1 MPDLPGRG
9 HPELTRADG
18 ERRRGAVVD
27 TGAVTA
33 TRTKVEDPRTI
44 DLTPLPEVTE
54 IVAVGVL
61 HASRQHRA
69 ALVALV
75 DEASDLELM
84 VEGDAS
90 GDPVAELARTMPD
103 VAVIDADALGVEGV
117 AAIVERLPA
126 IAIVAVSD
134 DDGPELGP
142 IVLAGAT
149 STATTSASAASGGSI
164 GLDVVIHEA
173 FSRRAVLTK
182 GAAAGVWSEVDA
194 AGIDLPTEEHDLL
207 LDLAAGRTL
216 GDLAGSANVSITS
229 LASLLASA
237 LARIRAARR

>member
-1 MPDLPGRG
+1 
-9 HPELTRADG
+9 
-18 ERRRGAVVD
+18 
-27 TGAVTA
+27 VTA

-61 HASRQHRA
+61 HSSRQHRA

-75 DEASDLELM
+75 NEASDLELM
-84 VEGDAS
+84 TEGDAS

-103 VAVIDADALGVEGV
+103 VAVVDADALGAEGV

-126 IAIVAVSD
+126 IAIVAVSE
-134 DDGPELGP
+134 DDGPELGAV
-142 IVLAGAT
+142 VLAGAT
-149 STATTSASAASGGSI
+149 STATTSASSAGGAGGGSI

-216 GDLAGSANVSITS
+216 DDLAGSANVSITS
-229 LASLLASA
+229 LASLLATS